1 MQTSSDV
8 EKVVEDGEEDLKML
22 SFQLN
27 EIKRRL
33 KNLEIGIETLLKKRR
48 KIENADQ
55 LFVFKLNICKICNKS
70 FHSDYTLARHSFL
83 HVDKSHFYICKECS
97 DIFWHKIDIRRH
109 EFKCQRPPARLS
121 SL

>member
-8 EKVVEDGEEDLKML
+8 ENDVEDAEDLKML
-22 SFQLN
+22 SFQLK

-33 KNLEIGIETLLKKRR
+33 KNLEIGIETLIKKR
-48 KIENADQ
+48 KIENDDQ
-55 LFVFKLNICKICNKS
+55 FSKLNICKICNKS

-83 HVDKSHFYICKECS
+83 HVDNSHFYICKECR